1 MTKIDKILSYLD
13 ELFPN
18 AECALNFENP
28 YELLVAVILS
38 AQCTDKRVNIV
49 TKDLFS
55 LADSPEKMLALGQE
69 KLKEIIHPCGFF
81 NTKSKAIIETSQDLI
96 YRFNGQVPSTLEEL
110 TTLKGVGRKTANVV
124 IANAFNG
131 QTIDV
136 DTHVHRVSK
145 RLGLTTENST
155 PLKCE
160 MDLLIVVPEDKRSKF
175 HHQLILFGRNV
186 CKAIKPKCDEC
197 QLKNICK
204 FYKFA
209 NTNKNFKNYDKK
221 GK

>member
-55 LADSPEKMLALGQE
+55 LANSPEKMLALGQE

-96 YRFNGQVPSTLEEL
+96 NRFNGQVPSALEEL

-131 QTIDV
+131 QTIAV
-136 DTHVHRVSK
+136 DTHVQRVSK

-160 MDLLIVVPEDKRSKF
+160 MDLLSVVPEDKRSKF